1 MHLSCYRSARYKL
14 RHNGLAEPTSNLGR
28 QNLFRATWI
37 THTLTRLTKSFG
49 LLLHSSSQNG
59 DRMGPEWGLNGAH
72 KLCQW
77 CQIVIAAFD
86 TCETNRTLYI
96 INVWAQELAKSS
108 RLADGITIASSS
120 QRSGGE
126 RGETRSSWISWVLRM
141 PGKVSCRLLH
151 MLIQAQKTVQFV
163 CACVPEKYDERKG
176 KLFIHSHTHTR
187 VHSHT
192 ATHYAH
198 SATMANKT
206 QKKQETTFV

>member
-120 QRSGGE
+120 QRSRREG
-126 RGETRSSWISWVLRM
+126 GETRSSWISWVLRM
-141 PGKVSCRLLH
+141 PAKVSCRLLH
-151 MLIQAQKTVQFV
+151 MLIHAQKTCVCV
-163 CACVPEKYDERKG
+163 CARKIWWA
-176 KLFIHSHTHTR
+176 KRKALYSLT
-187 VHSHT
+187 HSHT